1 MTKTIN
7 DKVTEIKRIRLELR
21 MALTGHC
28 SLKASRSQL
37 LQEARIT
44 EKGLERSK
52 AYSGF
57 DSMHLRMLESRRHV
71 RALLLALAYVRGRHV
86 TTQEARS
93 NPVYGLES
101 DVARILSTD
110 PASVKFWLQGGG
122 SPWKNVTESTE
133 EAA

>member
-7 DKVTEIKRIRLELR
+7 DKVTEIKRIRMELR
-21 MALTGHC
+21 IALTSHL
-28 SLKASRSQL
+28 SLRSSRSQL
-37 LQEARIT
+37 LREARCT
-44 EKGLERSK
+44 ETTLDRSK

-57 DSMHLRMLESRRHV
+57 ESTHLRMLKSRRQV

-86 TTQEARS
+86 TSQEIRS

-101 DVARILSTD
+101 DIARILATD
-110 PASVKFWLQGGG
+110 FASVKFWLRGGG
-122 SPWKNVTESTE
+122 SPWANVTESTE